1 MQFERCNLSMNPIA
15 NLSAVE
21 LAARRDELQKAYD
34 GYKAQNLKLDMSRG
48 KPSVGQLELTL
59 DMNTAVDFAADFKA
73 EDGTD
78 TRNYGILCG
87 LPETRRLFAE
97 ILGVSAD
104 NVIVGG
110 NASLTLMYDYLSTAY
125 MRGVCGGTPWAKQDG
140 VKFLCPVPG
149 YDRHFSITEFLGV
162 EMINVP
168 MTAEGPDMALVE
180 ELVKDP
186 AVKGMWCVPMYSNPS
201 GITYSD
207 ETVRRLAALRPA
219 AADFRIMWD
228 NAYCLH
234 HIRDTHDR
242 LLNIYAEAE
251 KCGNEDIVLMFTST
265 SKISFPGAGVSA
277 LAASPRNLADIKA
290 RMTVQ
295 TIGYDKM
302 NMLRHNRY
310 FGNLAGIEAHMEKHA
325 EFLRPRFDAVDQALT
340 ANLTG
345 KGIAEWTRPN
355 GGYFVSV
362 DLLPGTAKETVRLL
376 KEAGVVLTGAGATY
390 PYGKDPADSNLR
402 IAPSFPPVEEL
413 VLAMELFCIC
423 AELAAVNKLLA
434 G

>member
-1 MQFERCNLSMNPIA
+1 MPL
-15 NLSAVE
+15 LTE
-21 LAARRDELQKAYD
+21 LTKTELIARREALQAVYD
-34 GYKAQNLKLDMSRG
+34 DYKARGLKLDMSRG
-48 KPSVGQLELTL
+48 KPGAEQLDLSAGLLTCVAA
-59 DMNTAVDFAADFKA
+59 DDYFAA
-73 EDGTD
+73 DGTD

-87 LPETRRLFAE
+87 IPEARQLFGD
-97 ILGVSAD
+97 IFGVPAA

-125 MRGVCGGTPWAKQDG
+125 WRGVCGGKPWAEQAP
-140 VKFLCPVPG
+140 KFLCPVPG
-149 YDRHFSITEFLGV
+149 YDRHFAITEFLGI

-168 MTAEGPDMALVE
+168 LGADGPDMDMVE

-186 AVKGMWCVPMYSNPS
+186 SVKGMWCVPMYANPT

-207 ETVRRLAALRPA
+207 ETVRRLAALQPA
-219 AADFRIMWD
+219 AEDFRIMWD

-234 HIRDTHDR
+234 HVRDTHDT
-242 LLNIYAEAE
+242 LLNLYTEAE
-251 KCGNEDIVLMFTST
+251 KLGHEDMVMMFTST
-265 SKISFPGAGVSA
+265 SKISFPGAGVGA
-277 LAASPRNLADIKA
+277 MAASPKNIADVQK

-302 NMLRHNRY
+302 NMLRHVKF
-310 FGNLAGIEAHMEKHA
+310 FGDLTGIQAHMELHA
-325 EFLRPRFDAVDQALT
+325 AVLRPRFEAVEKALSQEL
-340 ANLTG
+340 AG
-345 KGIAEWTRPN
+345 KGIASWTTPN

-390 PYGKDPADSNLR
+390 PYGNDPQDSTLR
-402 IAPSFPPVEEL
+402 IAPSYPPVAEL
-413 VLAMELFCIC
+413 EVAMALFCVC
-423 AELAAVNKLLA
+423 AELAAVNKLL

>member
-1 MQFERCNLSMNPIA
+1 MPQLTDLTNAELVVRREQLQ
-15 NLSAVE
+15 AV
-21 LAARRDELQKAYD
+21 YD
-34 GYKAQNLKLDMSRG
+34 DYKARGLKLDMSRG
-48 KPSVGQLELTL
+48 KPGAEQLDLTAGL
-59 DMNTAVDFAADFKA
+59 LTCVQPEDYFA

-87 LPETRRLFAE
+87 IPEARRLFGE
-97 ILGVSAD
+97 IFGVPAA

-125 MRGVCGGTPWAKQDG
+125 WRGLCGGKPWSEQAP
-140 VKFLCPVPG
+140 KFLCPVPG
-149 YDRHFSITEFLGV
+149 YDRHFAITQFLGI

-168 MTAEGPDMALVE
+168 LGADGPDMELVE

-186 AVKGMWCVPMYSNPS
+186 SVKGIWCVPMYANPT

-207 ETVRRLAALRPA
+207 DTVRRLAALQPA
-219 AADFRIMWD
+219 AEDFRIMWD

-234 HIRDTHDR
+234 HVRDTHDT
-242 LLNIYAEAE
+242 LLNLYAEAE
-251 KCGNEDIVLMFTST
+251 KCGHEDMVMMFTST
-265 SKISFPGAGVSA
+265 SKISFPGAGVGA
-277 LAASPRNLADIKA
+277 MAGSPKNIADVQA
-290 RMTVQ
+290 RMTIQ

-302 NMLRHNRY
+302 NMLRHVRY
-310 FGNLAGIEAHMEKHA
+310 FGDLAGIQAHMEKHA
-325 EFLRPRFDAVDQALT
+325 AVLRPRFEAVETALSRDL
-340 ANLTG
+340 AG
-345 KGIAEWTRPN
+345 KGIASWTTPN

-390 PYGKDPADSNLR
+390 PYGNDPLDSNLR
-402 IAPSFPPVEEL
+402 IAPSYPPVAEL
-413 VLAMELFCIC
+413 ETAMTLFCIC
-423 AELAAVNKLLA
+423 AELAAINKLL